1 MKIALE
7 ALLLLLCYCCV
18 YTDRD
23 SLLRF
28 ITATSLITELVYN
41 QVIFCSLF
49 RDITLQQQLNIKCT
63 GLEDNFGDRIFF
75 LQGKLHNQ
83 E

>member
-1 MKIALE
+1 M
-7 ALLLLLCYCCV
+7 

-75 LQGKLHNQ
+75 LQGKLRNQ